1 VDFYDWQSPAGV
13 RADVTNYN
21 EIKDLPMKL
30 QIPIVIFLAFIVA
43 FPDEIVAL
51 CQQTHEEHRYPS
63 AEPSAK
69 GSELAHA
76 TQSKL
81 GF

>member
-1 VDFYDWQSPAGV
+1 
-13 RADVTNYN
+13 
-21 EIKDLPMKL
+21 MKL
-30 QIPIVIFLAFIVA
+30 QVPIVIFLAFIVA

-81 GF
+81 GC